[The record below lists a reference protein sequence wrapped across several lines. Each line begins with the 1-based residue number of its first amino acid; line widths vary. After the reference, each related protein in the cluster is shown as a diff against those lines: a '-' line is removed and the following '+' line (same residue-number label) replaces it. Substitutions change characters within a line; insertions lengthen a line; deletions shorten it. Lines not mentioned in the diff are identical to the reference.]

1 MVWGVNRKKIF
12 KKCFFL
18 PLAKCH
24 SEHMFVRPPTCTL
37 NLSFQM
43 FSVYFTPDLPEGR
56 AKAGEAGQFASYI
69 NFGKNNV
76 HFLNHNCVRTTSNV

>member
-1 MVWGVNRKKIF
+1 M
-12 KKCFFL
+12 FFFH
-18 PLAKCH
+18 PYAKCH

-56 AKAGEAGQFASYI
+56 AKAGEAGQFASRRKI
-69 NFGKNNV
+69 RDRIG
-76 HFLNHNCVRTTSNV
+76 